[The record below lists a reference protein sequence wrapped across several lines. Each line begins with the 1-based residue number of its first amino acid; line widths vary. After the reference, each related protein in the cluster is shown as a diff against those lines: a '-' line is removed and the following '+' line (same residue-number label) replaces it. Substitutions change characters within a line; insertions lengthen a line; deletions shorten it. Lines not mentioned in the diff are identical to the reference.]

1 MKYTTLP
8 ATLRGLG
15 LTPVNNLNP
24 HFVTGFCDAESC
36 FTLNILKNSFYKTGW
51 KIGLVFDIHLHRK
64 DIDILYQ
71 IQKFFGVG
79 YVNLHEDSCHFQ
91 ITKFGDLVFIIEHF
105 NLYPLKT
112 QKYADFLLFKKS
124 FDIIND
130 KKHLSIE
137 GLHELISIRASLNKG
152 LPDRLKLA
160 FPNIKPVLRPELP
173 KDSLSACAPDL
184 SSIKHWT
191 AGFVSGEGCFFIQ
204 TSKSKTHKLGI
215 SVSLNFFVIQNIR
228 DTYLLTSFS
237 QIFDCGSHYIIEKSG
252 IIKFYVRNF
261 EDISEKIIPFFEKY
275 KIQGVKSKDFEDFK
289 EASILIKSKL
299 HLTKEGLDKILLIKS
314 RMNFKR
320 SSI

>member
-1 MKYTTLP
+1 MNKLRYTTL
-8 ATLRGLG
+8 RSRSVG
-15 LTPVNNLNP
+15 LTPENNLNP

-36 FTLNILKNSFYKTGW
+36 FTLNILKNPFYKTGW
-51 KIGLVFDIHLHRK
+51 KIGLVFDIHLHSK
-64 DIDILYQ
+64 DINILYQ

-91 ITKFGDLVFIIEHF
+91 ITKLGDLVFIIEHF

-112 QKYADFLLFKKS
+112 KKYADFLLFKKS

-137 GLHELISIRASLNKG
+137 GLHELISIRSSLNKG
-152 LPDRLKLA
+152 LPLRLNLA
-160 FPNIKPVLRPELP
+160 FPNIKPVVRPEVP
-173 KDSLSACAPDL
+173 KDSLCAPNL
-184 SSIKHWT
+184 SSIKHWV
-191 AGFVSGEGCFFIQ
+191 AGFVSGEGCFFIH
-204 TSKSKTHKLGI
+204 TSKSKTHKLGL
-215 SVSLNFFVIQNIR
+215 SVSLNFFLIQNII
-228 DTYLLTSFS
+228 DTYLLTSLS
-237 QIFDCGSHYIIEKSG
+237 QIFGCGSHYIVEKSG

-261 EDISEKIIPFFEKY
+261 SDIYEKIIPFFEEY

-299 HLTKEGLDKILLIKS
+299 HLTREGLDKIIFIKS
-314 RMNFKR
+314 RMNLKR